1 MENLLAQSS
10 LMTSPAPASFRT
22 RPLSVVSPTAASAAF
37 WECASSFRTRTLH
50 ICGQHAWGPMVIWQK
65 FRPSLMD
72 FALPM
77 RNEVALCLK
86 PFCAFYA
93 VPLA

>member
-1 MENLLAQSS
+1 
-10 LMTSPAPASFRT
+10 MTLPAPASFCA

-50 ICGQHAWGPMVIWQK
+50 MSRQHAWGLMAIWQK
-65 FRPSLMD
+65 FRPSLVD

-77 RNEVALCLK
+77 RNKVVLCLK

-93 VPLA
+93 VPLT